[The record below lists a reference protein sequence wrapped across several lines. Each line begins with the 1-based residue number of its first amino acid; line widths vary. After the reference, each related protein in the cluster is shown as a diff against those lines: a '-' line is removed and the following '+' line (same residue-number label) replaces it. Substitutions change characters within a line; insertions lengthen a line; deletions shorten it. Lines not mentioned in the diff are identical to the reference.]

1 MHLRH
6 KLLPLSLSLLLAA
19 CSSQPEQSAP
29 VEQQAPV
36 SKPPVIEIPQA
47 TGAIPRPEPLS
58 ASGNRDYWIGKQ
70 KNEVWRDIKHYS
82 EEGTASWL
90 SPDLDGQKTANGDVL
105 DSKLFSAAHRNLPIP
120 SYVRVTNLNNGLE
133 TIVRVNDRGPFNS
146 PNLID
151 LSYAAAKQL
160 EMVDSGEARVRLEL
174 ISDTPDQM
182 VIMEPMKPIEMT
194 PTTPAAA
201 ASNTMSQDGFL
212 GEPTALAMATPATD
226 PAPAPVK
233 APTAKPAQAAP
244 VKAAPVKAAPAKAAA
259 PASSGDGKMIQVLA
273 SGSRERA
280 EAMGKVMTQRY
291 GVPYRVDAHGAIFRV
306 LIGPVAADQQA
317 SVLEKVRQGGLEQA
331 FIVP

>member
-19 CSSQPEQSAP
+19 CSSQPEQTAP
-29 VEQQAPV
+29 VEPQAPV

-105 DSKLFSAAHRNLPIP
+105 DSTLFSAAHRNLPIP
-120 SYVRVTNLNNGLE
+120 SYVRVTNLDNGLE

-146 PNLID
+146 PRLID

-174 ISDTPDQM
+174 INDTPDQM

-201 ASNTMSQDGFL
+201 ASNTLSQDGFL
-212 GEPTALAMATPATD
+212 GEPTELAMATPA
-226 PAPAPVK
+226 AEPAPVK
-233 APTAKPAQAAP
+233 APAAAPAKTAPIKPAS
-244 VKAAPVKAAPAKAAA
+244 AKAAA
-259 PASSGDGKMIQVLA
+259 PANSGDGKMIQVLA
-273 SGSRERA
+273 SGSQERA

>member
-29 VEQQAPV
+29 VEPQAPV

-70 KNEVWRDIKHYS
+70 KHEVWRDIKHYS

-120 SYVRVTNLNNGLE
+120 SYVRVTNLDNGLE

-146 PNLID
+146 PRLID

-201 ASNTMSQDGFL
+201 SNALSQDGFL
-212 GEPTALAMATPATD
+212 GEPTALAMATPA
-226 PAPAPVK
+226 AEPAPVK
-233 APTAKPAQAAP
+233 APAAKPA
-244 VKAAPVKAAPAKAAA
+244 KAAPVKPAPAKAAE

-273 SGSRERA
+273 SGSRDRA

-291 GVPYRVDAHGAIFRV
+291 GVPYRIDAHGAIFRV
-306 LIGPVAADQQA
+306 LIGPVAVEQQA

>member
-29 VEQQAPV
+29 VEPQAPV

-70 KNEVWRDIKHYS
+70 KHEVWRDIKHYS

-105 DSKLFSAAHRNLPIP
+105 DNKLFSAAHRNLPIP
-120 SYVRVTNLNNGLE
+120 SYVRVTNLDNGLE

-146 PNLID
+146 PRLID

-201 ASNTMSQDGFL
+201 SNTLSQDGFL
-212 GEPTALAMATPATD
+212 GEPTALAMATPASE
-226 PAPAPVK
+226 PAPVK
-233 APTAKPAQAAP
+233 APAAKPA
-244 VKAAPVKAAPAKAAA
+244 KAAPVKPASAKAAA

-273 SGSRERA
+273 SGSRDRA

-291 GVPYRVDAHGAIFRV
+291 GVPYRIDAHGAIFRV

>member
-29 VEQQAPV
+29 VEPQAPV

-70 KNEVWRDIKHYS
+70 KYEVWRDIKHYS

-120 SYVRVTNLNNGLE
+120 SYVRVTNLDNGLE

-146 PNLID
+146 PRLID

-201 ASNTMSQDGFL
+201 SNTLSQDGFL
-212 GEPTALAMATPATD
+212 GEPTALAMATPA
-226 PAPAPVK
+226 AEPAPVK
-233 APTAKPAQAAP
+233 APAATPA
-244 VKAAPVKAAPAKAAA
+244 KAAPVKPAPAKAAA

-273 SGSRERA
+273 SGSRDRA

-291 GVPYRVDAHGAIFRV
+291 GVPYRIDAHGAIFRV

>member
-19 CSSQPEQSAP
+19 CSSQPEHSAP
-29 VEQQAPV
+29 VEPQAPV

-70 KNEVWRDIKHYS
+70 KHEVWRDIKHYS

-120 SYVRVTNLNNGLE
+120 SYVRVTNLDNGLE

-146 PNLID
+146 PRLID

-201 ASNTMSQDGFL
+201 SNTLSQDGFL
-212 GEPTALAMATPATD
+212 GEPTALAMATPA
-226 PAPAPVK
+226 AEPAPVK
-233 APTAKPAQAAP
+233 APAATPA
-244 VKAAPVKAAPAKAAA
+244 KAAPVKPAPAKAAA

-273 SGSRERA
+273 SGSRDRA

-291 GVPYRVDAHGAIFRV
+291 GLPYRIDAHGAIFRV

>member
-29 VEQQAPV
+29 IEPQAPV

-58 ASGNRDYWIGKQ
+58 ASGNRDYWIGNQ
-70 KNEVWRDIKHYS
+70 KHEVWRDIKHYS

-120 SYVRVTNLNNGLE
+120 SYVRVTNLDNGLE

-146 PNLID
+146 PRLID

-201 ASNTMSQDGFL
+201 SNTLSQDGFL
-212 GEPTALAMATPATD
+212 GEPTALAMATPA
-226 PAPAPVK
+226 AEPAPVK
-233 APTAKPAQAAP
+233 TPAAKPA
-244 VKAAPVKAAPAKAAA
+244 KAAPVKSTTAKAAA

-273 SGSRERA
+273 SGSRDRA

-291 GVPYRVDAHGAIFRV
+291 GVPYRIDAHGAIFRV

>member
-1 MHLRH
+1 MGMHTTKVAVGEGKFALEAQLTVTPRGM
-6 KLLPLSLSLLLAA
+6 AVYA
-19 CSSQPEQSAP
+19 CSPEYAHLG
-29 VEQQAPV
+29 
-36 SKPPVIEIPQA
+36 A
-47 TGAIPRPEPLS
+47 TAQAIPRPEPLS

-70 KNEVWRDIKHYS
+70 KHEVWRDIKHYS

-120 SYVRVTNLNNGLE
+120 SYVRVTNLDNGLE

-146 PNLID
+146 PRLID

-201 ASNTMSQDGFL
+201 SSTLSQDGFL
-212 GEPTALAMATPATD
+212 GEPTALAMATPA
-226 PAPAPVK
+226 AEPAPVK
-233 APTAKPAQAAP
+233 APAATPA
-244 VKAAPVKAAPAKAAA
+244 KAAPVKSAPAKAAA

-273 SGSRERA
+273 SGSRDRA

-291 GVPYRVDAHGAIFRV
+291 GVPYRIDAHGAIFRV

>member
-120 SYVRVTNLNNGLE
+120 SYVRVTNLDNGLE

-174 ISDTPDQM
+174 INDTPDQM

-201 ASNTMSQDGFL
+201 ASNTLSQDGFL
-212 GEPTALAMATPATD
+212 GEPTALAMATPAAD

-244 VKAAPVKAAPAKAAA
+244 VKAAPVKPAPAKAAE

-306 LIGPVAADQQA
+306 LIGPVAADQQT

>member
-29 VEQQAPV
+29 VEPQAPV

-70 KNEVWRDIKHYS
+70 KHEVWRDIKHYS

-120 SYVRVTNLNNGLE
+120 SYVRVTNLDNGLE

-146 PNLID
+146 PRLID

-201 ASNTMSQDGFL
+201 SNTLSQDGFL
-212 GEPTALAMATPATD
+212 GEPTALAMATPA
-226 PAPAPVK
+226 AEPAPVK
-233 APTAKPAQAAP
+233 APAAKPA
-244 VKAAPVKAAPAKAAA
+244 KAAPVKPAPAKTAA

-273 SGSRERA
+273 SGSRDRA

-291 GVPYRVDAHGAIFRV
+291 GVPYRIDAHGAIFRV
-306 LIGPVAADQQA
+306 LIGPVAAGQQA

>member
-29 VEQQAPV
+29 IEPQAPV

-70 KNEVWRDIKHYS
+70 KHEVWRDIKHYS

-120 SYVRVTNLNNGLE
+120 SYVRVTNLDNGLE

-146 PNLID
+146 PRLID

-201 ASNTMSQDGFL
+201 SNTVSQDGFL
-212 GEPTALAMATPATD
+212 GEPTALAMATPAAD
-226 PAPAPVK
+226 PAPVK
-233 APTAKPAQAAP
+233 APAAKPAKAVP
-244 VKAAPVKAAPAKAAA
+244 VKPTPAKAAA

-273 SGSRERA
+273 SGSRDRA

-291 GVPYRVDAHGAIFRV
+291 GVPYRIDAHGAIFRV

>member
-29 VEQQAPV
+29 VEPQAPV

-70 KNEVWRDIKHYS
+70 KHEVWRDIKHYS

-120 SYVRVTNLNNGLE
+120 SYVRVTNLDNGLE

-146 PNLID
+146 PRLID

-201 ASNTMSQDGFL
+201 SNTLSQDGFL
-212 GEPTALAMATPATD
+212 GEPTALTMATPA
-226 PAPAPVK
+226 AEPAPVK
-233 APTAKPAQAAP
+233 APAAKPA
-244 VKAAPVKAAPAKAAA
+244 KAAPVKPA
-259 PASSGDGKMIQVLA
+259 
-273 SGSRERA
+273 
-280 EAMGKVMTQRY
+280 
-291 GVPYRVDAHGAIFRV
+291 
-306 LIGPVAADQQA
+306 
-317 SVLEKVRQGGLEQA
+317 
-331 FIVP
+331 

>member
-29 VEQQAPV
+29 IEPQAPV

-70 KNEVWRDIKHYS
+70 KHEVWRDIKHYS

-120 SYVRVTNLNNGLE
+120 SYVRVTNLDNGLE

-146 PNLID
+146 PRLID

-201 ASNTMSQDGFL
+201 SNTLSQDGFL
-212 GEPTALAMATPATD
+212 SEPTALAMSTPA
-226 PAPAPVK
+226 
-233 APTAKPAQAAP
+233 AKPA
-244 VKAAPVKAAPAKAAA
+244 KAAPVKPAPAKAAA

-273 SGSRERA
+273 SGSRDRA

-291 GVPYRVDAHGAIFRV
+291 GVPYRIDAHGAIFRV

>member
-29 VEQQAPV
+29 IEPQAPV

-70 KNEVWRDIKHYS
+70 KHEVWRDIKHYS

-120 SYVRVTNLNNGLE
+120 SYVRVTNLDNGLE

-146 PNLID
+146 PRLID

-201 ASNTMSQDGFL
+201 SNTLSQDGFL
-212 GEPTALAMATPATD
+212 GEPTALALAMATPAAE
-226 PAPAPVK
+226 PVPVK
-233 APTAKPAQAAP
+233 PA
-244 VKAAPVKAAPAKAAA
+244 KAAPVKPAPAKAAA

-273 SGSRERA
+273 SGSRDRA

-291 GVPYRVDAHGAIFRV
+291 GVPYRIDAHGAIFRV

>member
-29 VEQQAPV
+29 LEPQAPV

-70 KNEVWRDIKHYS
+70 KHEVWRDIKHYS

-120 SYVRVTNLNNGLE
+120 SYVRVTNLDNGLE

-146 PNLID
+146 PRLID

-201 ASNTMSQDGFL
+201 SNTLSQDGFL
-212 GEPTALAMATPATD
+212 GEPTALAMATPA
-226 PAPAPVK
+226 AEPAPVK
-233 APTAKPAQAAP
+233 APAATPA
-244 VKAAPVKAAPAKAAA
+244 KAAPVKPAPAKAAA

-273 SGSRERA
+273 SGSRDRA

-291 GVPYRVDAHGAIFRV
+291 GVPYRIDAHGAIFRV

>member
-1 MHLRH
+1 MHFRH

-29 VEQQAPV
+29 VEPQAPV

-70 KNEVWRDIKHYS
+70 KHEVWRDIKHYS

-120 SYVRVTNLNNGLE
+120 SYVRVTNLDNGLE

-146 PNLID
+146 PRLID

-182 VIMEPMKPIEMT
+182 VIMAPMKPIEMT
-194 PTTPAAA
+194 PTIPAA
-201 ASNTMSQDGFL
+201 ASNTLSQDGFL
-212 GEPTALAMATPATD
+212 GEPTALAMATPAAD
-226 PAPAPVK
+226 PAPVK
-233 APTAKPAQAAP
+233 APAAKPAKAVP
-244 VKAAPVKAAPAKAAA
+244 VKPAPAKAAA

-273 SGSRERA
+273 SGSRDRA

-291 GVPYRVDAHGAIFRV
+291 GVPYRIDAHGAIFRV

>member
-29 VEQQAPV
+29 VEPQAPV

-70 KNEVWRDIKHYS
+70 KYEVWRDIKHYS

-105 DSKLFSAAHRNLPIP
+105 NSKLFSAAHRNLPIP
-120 SYVRVTNLNNGLE
+120 SYVRVTNLDNGLE

-146 PNLID
+146 PRLID

-201 ASNTMSQDGFL
+201 SNTLSQDGFL
-212 GEPTALAMATPATD
+212 GEPTALAMATPA
-226 PAPAPVK
+226 AEPAPVK
-233 APTAKPAQAAP
+233 APAATPA
-244 VKAAPVKAAPAKAAA
+244 KAAPVKPTPAKAAA

-273 SGSRERA
+273 SGSRDRA

-291 GVPYRVDAHGAIFRV
+291 GVPYRIDAHGAIFRV
-306 LIGPVAADQQA
+306 LIGPVAADQQT

>member
-19 CSSQPEQSAP
+19 CSSQPEQTAP
-29 VEQQAPV
+29 VEPQAPV

-70 KNEVWRDIKHYS
+70 KHEVWRDIKHYS

-90 SPDLDGQKTANGDVL
+90 APDLDGQQTANGDVL

-120 SYVRVTNLNNGLE
+120 SYVRVTNLDNGLE
-133 TIVRVNDRGPFNS
+133 TIVRVNDRGPFNT
-146 PNLID
+146 PRLID

-174 ISDTPDQM
+174 INDTPDQR
-182 VIMEPMKPIEMT
+182 VIMEPMKPIAMT

-201 ASNTMSQDGFL
+201 QPMSQDGFM
-212 GEPTALAMATPATD
+212 GEPTVLAMVTPA
-226 PAPAPVK
+226 AEPAPVK
-233 APTAKPAQAAP
+233 TPAAKPVPAK
-244 VKAAPVKAAPAKAAA
+244 VAAPAISATLT
-259 PASSGDGKMIQVLA
+259 SGDGKMIQVLA

-291 GVPYRVDAHGAIFRV
+291 GVPYRVEAHGAIFRV

-317 SVLEKVRQGGLEQA
+317 IVLEKVRQGGLEQA

>member
-29 VEQQAPV
+29 VEPQAPV

-70 KNEVWRDIKHYS
+70 KHEVWRDIKHYS

-120 SYVRVTNLNNGLE
+120 SYVRVTNLDNGLE

-146 PNLID
+146 PRLID

-160 EMVDSGEARVRLEL
+160 EMVNSGEARVRLEL

-201 ASNTMSQDGFL
+201 SNTLSQDGFL
-212 GEPTALAMATPATD
+212 GEPTALAMATPA
-226 PAPAPVK
+226 AEPAPVK
-233 APTAKPAQAAP
+233 TPAAKPA
-244 VKAAPVKAAPAKAAA
+244 KAAPVKPAPAKAAA

-273 SGSRERA
+273 SGSRDRA

-291 GVPYRVDAHGAIFRV
+291 GVPYRIDAHGAIFRV

>member
-29 VEQQAPV
+29 VEPQAPV

-70 KNEVWRDIKHYS
+70 KLEVWRDIKHYS

-120 SYVRVTNLNNGLE
+120 SYVRVTNLDNGLE

-146 PNLID
+146 PRLID

-201 ASNTMSQDGFL
+201 SNTLSQDGFL
-212 GEPTALAMATPATD
+212 GEPTALAMATPA
-226 PAPAPVK
+226 AEPAPVK
-233 APTAKPAQAAP
+233 APAAKPA
-244 VKAAPVKAAPAKAAA
+244 KAAPVKPAPAKTAA

-273 SGSRERA
+273 SGSRDRA

-291 GVPYRVDAHGAIFRV
+291 GVPYRIDAHGAIFRV

>member
-29 VEQQAPV
+29 VEPQAPV

-70 KNEVWRDIKHYS
+70 KHEVWRDIKHYS

-120 SYVRVTNLNNGLE
+120 SYVRVTNLDNGLE

-146 PNLID
+146 PRLID

-201 ASNTMSQDGFL
+201 SNTVSQDGFL
-212 GEPTALAMATPATD
+212 GEPTALAMATPAAD
-226 PAPAPVK
+226 PAPVK
-233 APTAKPAQAAP
+233 APAAKPA
-244 VKAAPVKAAPAKAAA
+244 KAAPVKSAPAKAAA

-273 SGSRERA
+273 SGSRDRA

-291 GVPYRVDAHGAIFRV
+291 GVPYRIDAHGAIFRV
-306 LIGPVAADQQA
+306 LIGPVATDQQA

>member
-19 CSSQPEQSAP
+19 CSSQPEQTAP
-29 VEQQAPV
+29 VEPQAPV

-120 SYVRVTNLNNGLE
+120 SYVRVTNLDNGLE

-146 PNLID
+146 PRLID

-174 ISDTPDQM
+174 INDTPDQM

-201 ASNTMSQDGFL
+201 APNTMSQDGFL
-212 GEPTALAMATPATD
+212 GEPTALAMATPAAD
-226 PAPAPVK
+226 PAPVK
-233 APTAKPAQAAP
+233 APAAAP
-244 VKAAPVKAAPAKAAA
+244 VKATPIKPASAKAAA

-273 SGSRERA
+273 SGSQERA

>member
-29 VEQQAPV
+29 VEPQAPV

-70 KNEVWRDIKHYS
+70 KHEVWRDIKHYS

-120 SYVRVTNLNNGLE
+120 SYVRVTNLDNGLE

-146 PNLID
+146 PRLID

-201 ASNTMSQDGFL
+201 SNTLSQDGFL
-212 GEPTALAMATPATD
+212 GEPTALAMATPA
-226 PAPAPVK
+226 AEPAPVK
-233 APTAKPAQAAP
+233 APAATPA
-244 VKAAPVKAAPAKAAA
+244 KAAPVKPAPAKAAA

-273 SGSRERA
+273 SGSQDRA

-291 GVPYRVDAHGAIFRV
+291 GVPYRIDAHGAIFRV

>member
-19 CSSQPEQSAP
+19 CSSQPEQSSP
-29 VEQQAPV
+29 VEPPVPV

-82 EEGTASWL
+82 EEGSASWL

-120 SYVRVTNLNNGLE
+120 SYVRVTNLDNGLE

-146 PNLID
+146 PRLID

-194 PTTPAAA
+194 TPPPAA

-212 GEPTALAMATPATD
+212 GEPTALAMATPAAD
-226 PAPAPVK
+226 PAPVK
-233 APTAKPAQAAP
+233 APAAKPAKASS
-244 VKAAPVKAAPAKAAA
+244 VKPASAKAAA
-259 PASSGDGKMIQVLA
+259 PASNGDGKMIQVLA
-273 SGSRERA
+273 SGSRDRA
-280 EAMGKVMTQRY
+280 EAMGKVMNQRY

-317 SVLEKVRQGGLEQA
+317 SVLEKVRQSGLEQA

>member
-29 VEQQAPV
+29 VEPQAPV

-70 KNEVWRDIKHYS
+70 KHEVWRDIKHYS

-120 SYVRVTNLNNGLE
+120 SYVRVTNLDNGLE

-146 PNLID
+146 PRLID

-201 ASNTMSQDGFL
+201 SNMLSQDGFL
-212 GEPTALAMATPATD
+212 GEPTALAMATPA
-226 PAPAPVK
+226 AEPAPVK
-233 APTAKPAQAAP
+233 TPAAKPA
-244 VKAAPVKAAPAKAAA
+244 KAAPVKPAPAKAAA

-273 SGSRERA
+273 SGSRDRA

-291 GVPYRVDAHGAIFRV
+291 GVPYRIDAHGAIFRV

>member
-29 VEQQAPV
+29 VEPQAPV

-70 KNEVWRDIKHYS
+70 KHEVWRDIKHYS

-120 SYVRVTNLNNGLE
+120 SYVRVTNLDNGLE

-146 PNLID
+146 PRLID

-201 ASNTMSQDGFL
+201 SNTLSQDGFL
-212 GEPTALAMATPATD
+212 GEPTALAMATPAAEPT
-226 PAPAPVK
+226 PVK
-233 APTAKPAQAAP
+233 APAATPA
-244 VKAAPVKAAPAKAAA
+244 KAAPVKPAPAKTAA
-259 PASSGDGKMIQVLA
+259 PASSRDGKMIQVLA
-273 SGSRERA
+273 SGSRDRA

-291 GVPYRVDAHGAIFRV
+291 GVPYRIDAHGAIFRV

>member
-19 CSSQPEQSAP
+19 CSSQPEQSAS
-29 VEQQAPV
+29 VEPQAPV

-70 KNEVWRDIKHYS
+70 KHEVWRDIKHYS

-120 SYVRVTNLNNGLE
+120 SYVRVTNLDNGLE

-146 PNLID
+146 PRLID

-201 ASNTMSQDGFL
+201 SNTLSQDGFL
-212 GEPTALAMATPATD
+212 GEPTALAMATPASE
-226 PAPAPVK
+226 PAPVK
-233 APTAKPAQAAP
+233 APAAKPA
-244 VKAAPVKAAPAKAAA
+244 KAAPVKPASAKAAE

-273 SGSRERA
+273 SGSRDRA

-291 GVPYRVDAHGAIFRV
+291 GVPYRIDAHGAIFRV
-306 LIGPVAADQQA
+306 LIGPVAADQQT

>member
-19 CSSQPEQSAP
+19 CSSQPEQTAP
-29 VEQQAPV
+29 IEPQAPV

-47 TGAIPRPEPLS
+47 TGAMPRPEPLS

-90 SPDLDGQKTANGDVL
+90 SPDLDGQNTANGDVL

-120 SYVRVTNLNNGLE
+120 SYVRVTNLDNGLE

-146 PNLID
+146 PRLID

-174 ISDTPDQM
+174 INDTPDQM

-201 ASNTMSQDGFL
+201 APNTMSQDGFL
-212 GEPTALAMATPATD
+212 GEPTALAMATPAAD
-226 PAPAPVK
+226 PAPVK
-233 APTAKPAQAAP
+233 APAAAP
-244 VKAAPVKAAPAKAAA
+244 AKAAPVKAASAKAAA

-273 SGSRERA
+273 SGSQERA

>member
-29 VEQQAPV
+29 VEPQAPV

-70 KNEVWRDIKHYS
+70 KHEVWRDIKHYS

-120 SYVRVTNLNNGLE
+120 SYVRVTNMDNGLE

-146 PNLID
+146 PRLID

-201 ASNTMSQDGFL
+201 SSRLSQDGFL
-212 GEPTALAMATPATD
+212 GEPTALAMATPAAD
-226 PAPAPVK
+226 PAPVK
-233 APTAKPAQAAP
+233 APAAKPAKAVP
-244 VKAAPVKAAPAKAAA
+244 VKPTPAKAAA

-273 SGSRERA
+273 SGSRDRA

-291 GVPYRVDAHGAIFRV
+291 GVPYRIDAHGAIFRV